1 MRKILLLAALLVA
14 NIVLAIPAKPI
25 WKTFVQKDGTLVTA
39 KLVGDEHS
47 HYWLTESNVA
57 MVEKEGRLMA
67 ADINELK
74 SKQMLRSRSSELGVP
89 KTYVGDKK
97 GLIILVDFPDK
108 QFNESN
114 AQEVWND
121 IANKVGYNENDHI
134 GSVHDYFYDQSY
146 GKFNLT
152 FDVVGPIR
160 MKHYLAYYGSNDDA
174 KVGEMIKEACEGANS
189 MVNYHDYDW
198 DDDGE
203 VDQVFVL
210 YAGYGEATSG
220 VSEQVW
226 PHEFQ
231 LSYTSVGSSLSLD
244 GCVIDKYACSNELYH
259 YQYTKN
265 GNTRYKD
272 VNMGI
277 GVICHEFSHCLGLP
291 DYYDTRYTGNIGMG
305 SWDLLASGCYNGKK
319 GIGEVPAGYTSY
331 ERSFAGWLDIIPL
344 DRYEEHISGMKPL
357 TREGATAYSIANP
370 NHTNEYYI
378 LENRAIESWDE
389 FIGINS
395 YRQYSAKGGLLALHV
410 DYNSDVWAQNRVNV
424 GSVEHMTMLHASGG
438 DFVDESRDAFPLGSK
453 NALSDSTT
461 PSLVLNNRNYDS
473 SYLLHSQV
481 VNISLAADS
490 TISFDYIPD
499 PVRNSTGIASQ
510 SVTPCQSVEAVFN
523 LQGVRMRG
531 KLETLPIGI
540 YLVRYTDGR
549 VRRVLR

>member
-1 MRKILLLAALLVA
+1 MRKILLLAALFVA
-14 NIVLAIPAKPI
+14 NMVQAIPAKPI
-25 WKTFVQKDGTLVTA
+25 WKTFVQKDGTSIKV
-39 KLVGDEHS
+39 KLVGDERS
-47 HYWLTESNVA
+47 HYWLTEKNVA
-57 MVEKEGRLMA
+57 MVEKEGQLVT
-67 ADINELK
+67 ADINLMK
-74 SKQMLRSRSSELGVP
+74 SKQVLRSRSNELGVP

-108 QFNESN
+108 QFKESN
-114 AQEVWND
+114 PQEVWND

-160 MKHYLAYYGSNDDA
+160 MKHYLAYYGSNNDA
-174 KVGEMIKEACEGANS
+174 KAGEMIKEACEGANS
-189 MVNYHDYDW
+189 TVNYHDYDW
-198 DDDGE
+198 DNDGE

-210 YAGYGEATSG
+210 YAGYGQATSG
-220 VSEQVW
+220 VAEQVW
-226 PHEFQ
+226 PHEYQ
-231 LSYTSVGSSLSLD
+231 LSYTSVGSSITLD
-244 GCVIDKYACSNELYH
+244 GCVIDKYACSNELYN
-259 YQYTKN
+259 YSYTKN

-291 DYYDTRYTGNIGMG
+291 DYYDTQYTGNVGMG

-357 TREGATAYSIANP
+357 TRDGATAYSIANP

-378 LENRAIESWDE
+378 LENRAIERWDE
-389 FIGINS
+389 YIGINS

-424 GSVEHMTMLHASGG
+424 GNVERMTMLHASGAG
-438 DFVDESRDAFPLGSK
+438 LVDESRDAFPLGSK
-453 NALSDSTT
+453 NAISDSTT
-461 PSLVLNNRNYDS
+461 PSFVLNNRNYDG
-473 SYLLHSQV
+473 SYQLHSQV
-481 VNISLAADS
+481 VNIALATDS

-499 PVRNSTGIASQ
+499 PIRNATGIASQ
-510 SVTPCQSVEAVFN
+510 SVTPDKPVETVFN
-523 LQGVRMRG
+523 LQGVRMQG
-531 KLETLPIGI
+531 KLENLPTGI
-540 YLVRYTDGR
+540 YLVRYVDGS
-549 VRRVLR
+549 VRKVMR

>member
-1 MRKILLLAALLVA
+1 MRKILLLAALFVA
-14 NIVLAIPAKPI
+14 NMVQAIPAKPI
-25 WKTFVQKDGTLVTA
+25 WKTFVQKDGTSIKV
-39 KLVGDEHS
+39 KLVGDERS
-47 HYWLTESNVA
+47 HYWLTEKNVA
-57 MVEKEGRLMA
+57 MVEKEGQLVT
-67 ADINELK
+67 ADINLMK
-74 SKQMLRSRSSELGVP
+74 SKQVLRSRSNELGVP

-108 QFNESN
+108 QFKESYP
-114 AQEVWND
+114 QEVWND

-160 MKHYLAYYGSNDDA
+160 MKHYLAYYGSNNDA
-174 KVGEMIKEACEGANS
+174 KAGEMIKEACEGANS

-198 DDDGE
+198 DNDGE

-210 YAGYGEATSG
+210 YAGYGQATSG
-220 VSEQVW
+220 VAEQVW
-226 PHEFQ
+226 PHEYQ
-231 LSYTSVGSSLSLD
+231 LSYTSVGSSITLD

-291 DYYDTRYTGNIGMG
+291 DYYDTQYTGNVGMG

-344 DRYEEHISGMKPL
+344 DRYEEHICGMKPL
-357 TREGATAYSIANP
+357 TRDGATAYSIANP

-378 LENRAIESWDE
+378 LENRAIERWDE
-389 FIGINS
+389 YIGINS

-424 GSVEHMTMLHASGG
+424 GNLERMTMLHASGAG
-438 DFVDESRDAFPLGSK
+438 LVDESRDAFPLGSK
-453 NALSDSTT
+453 NAISDSTT
-461 PSLVLNNRNYDS
+461 PSFVLNNRNYDG
-473 SYLLHSQV
+473 SYQLHSQV
-481 VNISLAADS
+481 VNIALATDS

-499 PVRNSTGIASQ
+499 PIRNATGIASQ
-510 SVTPCQSVEAVFN
+510 SVTPDKPVEAVFN
-523 LQGVRMRG
+523 LQGVRMQG
-531 KLETLPIGI
+531 KLENLPTGI
-540 YLVRYTDGR
+540 YLVRYVDGS
-549 VRRVLR
+549 VRKVMR